1 MQRLEDSA
9 GLDPEAPILEISLD
23 LMHKSPHT
31 FWLLLHR
38 TLPQTSAQRA
48 SSPRKSSLTTCP
60 HGLTWA
66 VVSRPHPSKGHSK
79 GNYSL
84 NTVCTLHASS
94 SWPPAV
100 HNRLAPC
107 WWPCWICPDLNSSH
121 LWVAVSFQAQTSA
134 KTLSLAMFVWAVF
147 CPFKVKIVY
156 F

>member
-1 MQRLEDSA
+1 MLHPFSQPSSLICCQLRALPLGPSCCCDFVQISRELKVQRLEDSA
-9 GLDPEAPILEISLD
+9 GSDPEAPTLEISLD

-79 GNYSL
+79 GSYSL
-84 NTVCTLHASS
+84 VEYSVYHACLFLLATRCAQQAGTLLVA
-94 SWPPAV
+94 
-100 HNRLAPC
+100 LL
-107 WWPCWICPDLNSSH
+107 DLS
-121 LWVAVSFQAQTSA
+121 
-134 KTLSLAMFVWAVF
+134 
-147 CPFKVKIVY
+147 
-156 F
+156 